1 LASGALERA
10 KCSLANA
17 SSSSAIFTSVAAV
30 ASLVRQS
37 QIKRT
42 TTLRPG
48 RDEAEDAPH
57 IVQVVR
63 DTIFPVVRSATPRE
77 RTRRS
82 YLTVVAVGLD
92 PALVAAELSSFVI
105 GVVDGF

>member
-1 LASGALERA
+1 MIATSPQATRTHHLRAVLDRIFIADEAHDDLATGPRRA
-10 KCSLANA
+10 
-17 SSSSAIFTSVAAV
+17 
-30 ASLVRQS
+30 
-37 QIKRT
+37 
-42 TTLRPG
+42 
-48 RDEAEDAPH
+48 EAEDAPL
-57 IVQVVR
+57 IVQVER

-92 PALVAAELSSFVI
+92 PALVAAELSPFVI